1 MTRASKAAE
10 IRSQNLTS
18 QQRKINTRPASYRS
32 RREQQPWIEIFAIC
46 EFFHW
51 ARGVSE
57 ISSFVLTVCGGSEE
71 RKVPRSASTLRIKR
85 SVSNV
90 SIFYFKNVQTTNIYY
105 FKVSK
110 ITGRSKYINVFYF
123 DDTSNVIAYF
133 KLKTYCKFVCWFFN
147 KILLS

>member
-1 MTRASKAAE
+1 M
-10 IRSQNLTS
+10 
-18 QQRKINTRPASYRS
+18 
-32 RREQQPWIEIFAIC
+32 
-46 EFFHW
+46 
-51 ARGVSE
+51 
-57 ISSFVLTVCGGSEE
+57 
-71 RKVPRSASTLRIKR
+71 PRSASTLRIKR

-133 KLKTYCKFVCWFFN
+133 KLKTYCKFVC
-147 KILLS
+147 